1 MKKSGIERR
10 AHPRLE
16 QKLPFKVAAN
26 GYDFSTTTH
35 NLSCLG
41 AYCSI
46 NKYVPPFTRVSIKL
60 TLPVRTKE
68 RAKHYTIDC
77 QGTIVRTEDKDK
89 DSFNIAIF
97 FNRIN
102 NSQRKIITEYIN
114 QFLPQGSSA
123 AISPG
128 ARWGR

>member
-1 MKKSGIERR
+1 MKKSGLERR

-16 QKLPFKVAAN
+16 QKLPFKVCAN
-26 GYDFSTTTH
+26 GYDFLTATQ
-35 NLSCLG
+35 NISCLG

-68 RAKHYTIDC
+68 SVKRYTIDC

-89 DSFNIAIF
+89 KSFNIAIF

-114 QFLPQGSSA
+114 QFMPEGSSA
-123 AISPG
+123 ANSPS
-128 ARWGR
+128 ARWGK